1 VVGCYDPA
9 QVTEFR
15 SYLALAAF
23 PIIGIFLFDWW
34 NAGWASEHHAM
45 VLPREMAIQR
55 EEAGRPLQ
63 LVKYGVL
70 LLALR
75 VIASNRLWH
84 MVPFTMRSHTWVVLV
99 APGIAAGILLLVFR
113 NLLSSLFPD
122 AFLSVKNE
130 YFVRGSVNLWLMVF
144 LLGTLVE
151 EFWRAVCISG
161 FLQNEHSALSADML
175 TAIAFSIAH
184 QTGLP
189 SRIAP
194 GLGIAG
200 FEVLV
205 GLILGALFIWSG
217 NVVVPCLASVI
228 YYVSSFFLDRRR
240 PSSMPTNE

>member
-1 VVGCYDPA
+1 
-9 QVTEFR
+9 
-15 SYLALAAF
+15 
-23 PIIGIFLFDWW
+23 
-34 NAGWASEHHAM
+34 M
-45 VLPREMAIQR
+45 VLPPEMARQR
-55 EEAGRPLQ
+55 EETGRPLQ

-75 VIASNRLWH
+75 VIGSNRLWH
-84 MVPFTMRSHTWVVLV
+84 MVPFAMRSPTWVALV
-99 APGIAAGILLLVFR
+99 APGIAGGILLLALHS
-113 NLLSSLFPD
+113 LLSSLFPG
-122 AFLSVKNE
+122 AFLSLKNE
-130 YFVRGSVNLWLMVF
+130 YFVRGSVSLWLTVF
-144 LLGTLVE
+144 LVGAPVE

-161 FLQNEHSALSADML
+161 LLQNDHSALSADMS

-200 FEVLV
+200 FEVVV
-205 GLILGALFIWSG
+205 GLTLGALFMWSG

-240 PSSMPTNE
+240 STESTAHE